1 MVALTRCRRLVL
13 KGVLTKR
20 TGEINSTDIYNLLFE
35 RFLKQPQIMWFF
47 FQDIIK
53 QELVPG
59 IKPAGVKLHHHARYL
74 ARVCNKPES
83 AGLAIERALASDG
96 MSS

>member
-1 MVALTRCRRLVL
+1 M
-13 KGVLTKR
+13 KGILTKR

-47 FQDIIK
+47 FQGIIK

-59 IKPAGVKLHHHARYL
+59 IEPAGVKLHHHARYL
-74 ARVCNKPES
+74 AWVCNKLES
-83 AGLAIERALASDG
+83 ACLAIEEALANDG
-96 MSS
+96 MSR

>member
-1 MVALTRCRRLVL
+1 VVL

-20 TGEINSTDIYNLLFE
+20 TGDINSTDIYNLLFE
-35 RFLKQPQIMWFF
+35 RFLKQPQITWFF
-47 FQDIIK
+47 FQGIIK
-53 QELVPG
+53 QELIPG
-59 IKPAGVKLHHHARYL
+59 IEPAGIKLHHHARYL
-74 ARVCNKPES
+74 VWVCNKPES